1 MYGKYRSTGT
11 GVALEVDDQKN
22 MYVRSCGGKLSE
34 AALDGRLFSVC
45 NQAAVAVTAA
55 LNTTWTGLGIS
66 NPLGSGKN
74 AILHQFGWSQ
84 TVVSP
89 AEGAFGLMTSDT
101 TGFAAALTIK
111 SCMPGS
117 GTSVL
122 YADDGATIAT
132 PILERVV
139 GGSMEGA
146 ISTTPSLGP
155 NIYNFD
161 GSLILPPGRSI
172 MTYHT
177 VGMAAA
183 FVFFFLW
190 EEVEA

>member
-11 GVALEVDDQKN
+11 GVALEVDDRKN
-22 MYVRSCGGKLSE
+22 LYVRNCGGNLAE
-34 AALDGRLFSVC
+34 AALAGRLFSVC

-55 LNTTWTGLGIS
+55 LATTWTGLGIA
-66 NPLGSGKN
+66 NPLGSGRN
-74 AILHQFGWSQ
+74 IILHQFGWSQ
-84 TVVSP
+84 TVVAP

-101 TGFAAALTIK
+101 TGFAQALTVK
-111 SCMPGS
+111 SCFPGT
-117 GTSVL
+117 GTSVV

-139 GGSMEGA
+139 GGTMEGA
-146 ISTTPSLGP
+146 ISTIPSLGP

-161 GSLILPPGRSI
+161 GSMVLPPGRSV

-177 VGMAAA
+177 IGMTAA
-183 FVFFFLW
+183 FVFYFLW
-190 EEVEA
+190 EEIDV